1 MGRAIFYA
9 GGRIAVLRG
18 LFLILIVLVS
28 LIIFCDKDCDKD
40 YDKAGKIMERPLILE
55 TLI

>member
-40 YDKAGKIMERPLILE
+40 YDKAGKIMELPLILE